1 VIYISA
7 PYKRTYE
14 HTKSR
19 GHEKMVR
26 CAFCGKLVP
35 KYKAI
40 VIKRG
45 FHLDRASMKS
55 IDRRFVSQFEQKMYI
70 CPSCAR
76 ARGIVQIGK
85 SRKSRT
91 PNKRKE

>member
-1 VIYISA
+1 MVDIPA
-7 PYKRTYE
+7 AYKRTYE

-45 FHLDRASMKS
+45 FHVDKATMKLV
-55 IDRRFVSQFEQKMYI
+55 DRRFVSQTEQKMYV

-76 ARGIVQIGK
+76 HRGIIQIGK

-91 PNKRKE
+91 PNKKR

>member
-1 VIYISA
+1 MVDIPA

-35 KYKAI
+35 RYKAI

-45 FHLDRASMKS
+45 FKLDKAILQSVDK
-55 IDRRFVSQFEQKMYI
+55 RFVSQFERKMYV

-76 ARGIVQIGK
+76 FRGIVQIGK

-91 PNKRKE
+91 PLKRRG